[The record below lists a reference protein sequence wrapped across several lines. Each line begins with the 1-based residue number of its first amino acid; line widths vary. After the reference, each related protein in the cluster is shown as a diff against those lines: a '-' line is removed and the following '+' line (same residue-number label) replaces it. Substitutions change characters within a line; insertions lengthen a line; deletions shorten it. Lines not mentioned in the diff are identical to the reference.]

1 MYYPQQK
8 DRHGLSLIEVAVSS
22 LLVGGLVVGSL
33 NMLGASVRTQTTLN
47 EISVGPIL
55 AEQLVAEIMAMPYED
70 PESGGS
76 SLSLDSGESGLSRK
90 DFDDIDD
97 YNNWDSENVANTQDG
112 IQTKEGTLLT
122 EHVGWTRKVNVW
134 WADKGTGDVAVIWE
148 DSGLKRF
155 RVTVTS
161 PAGVATDCS
170 GVRSRW
176 GILEQ
181 PTTVDTIIVTRVE
194 AALTLG
200 TATEARQFTN
210 LLNHVADPNA
220 N

>member
-1 MYYPQQK
+1 MYRPSK
-8 DRHGLSLIEVAVSS
+8 KCRHGLSMIEVTVSS

-33 NMLGASVRTQTTLN
+33 NMLGASVRTHTAIN
-47 EISVGPIL
+47 EISVEPIL
-55 AEQLVAEIMAMPYED
+55 AEQLLAEIMAMPYED

-76 SLSLDSGESGLSRK
+76 SLGFDSGESGGSRQT
-90 DFDDIDD
+90 FDDVDD
-97 YNNWDSENVANTQDG
+97 YKNWTANPVQAKDG
-112 IQTKEGTLLT
+112 TPLPGLT
-122 EHVGWTRKVNVW
+122 GWTRAVNVW
-134 WADKGTGDVAVIWE
+134 WADKDTGDVAIIWE

-161 PAGVATDCS
+161 PAGVATVRS

-181 PTTVDTIIVTRVE
+181 PTTVDTIVVTQVE

-200 TATEARQFTN
+200 TAIETRQATN